1 MAEGFFFIL
10 LKFKQ
15 YTITDSTTKLR
26 WSTFRILG
34 KKLDCNH
41 SHRGSLSLSLSLQ
54 QLDSLVTQF
63 ALFFYFFSYVH
74 ILTHL
79 IELDIGQKPCALLLP
94 LDRQFIHIRGFFFYW
109 FEITI
114 CFKSRGGLV
123 ELHFKLSS
131 KPKIYSPTYT
141 SI

>member
-34 KKLDCNH
+34 KKLDRNH
-41 SHRGSLSLSLSLQ
+41 SHRGSLSLSLQ

-63 ALFFYFFSYVH
+63 ALFFLFFFICPHFNASNWTRHWTKAVCFTSSSRSSVYSY
-74 ILTHL
+74 
-79 IELDIGQKPCALLLP
+79 K
-94 LDRQFIHIRGFFFYW
+94 RFFFFYW